1 MITSE
6 QHTTKKG
13 TVHTYL
19 KYNHNKGE
27 CHQGLVKESDL
38 IEQLLG
44 TALILILLCVTG
56 CTRNISVSD
65 YCLLYRPVYA
75 DYDNDTP
82 ETIKQIDSNNIVYD
96 TVCDDK

>member
-1 MITSE
+1 M
-6 QHTTKKG
+6 KK
-13 TVHTYL
+13 HI
-19 KYNHNKGE
+19 K
-27 CHQGLVKESDL
+27 L
-38 IEQLLG
+38 IRFWRTWKAVIVLG